1 MKFSRSLI
9 ATAIGMTLSSLAN
22 AQDFLPLQGRAHG
35 ISADGR
41 VVVGEREERAV
52 FWNSASG
59 SYVVIDPRPDWV
71 GYAVATS
78 ANGSVIVGSTRQVL
92 PVNPPSPNFTAFLW
106 SEATGMIFL
115 GPSGSV
121 HSTAAG
127 VSSDGSVVVGSSSDG
142 GGDVAFRWTESGG
155 AVLLGTLPGGS
166 SGYSV
171 ASGVSGDGSIVVGS
185 STVDLQGNGHAFR
198 WTETTGMVDLG
209 LPANATSSA
218 ADAISA
224 DGSTV
229 AGTAIV
235 STRRAYS
242 WTQSGGWIALDM
254 LAGDSNSEARA
265 VSADGSVIVGRSYG
279 TTDFHAVRWDGTE
292 VRTIEQWLSD
302 SGFARPIGFA
312 LTEAT
317 GVNADGTVIVGN
329 SAQGAWLARS
339 GSGLIP
345 DLGAFDAGLAEAGGG
360 LALGVRD
367 QARFGLT
374 DVQTRALDAW
384 QADDEARPCAWVSAG
399 GGAFAD
405 ELRVDQAH
413 VGGCARIGRAGIALG
428 AGRTRARQDWAE
440 GGKGRIDGYFVA
452 ATLSMPIAA
461 SLYGSLSLSHA
472 SFDADLRREYLNGD
486 GIDVSVARPD
496 ASVDSAEARIA
507 WRSEVQAQGFAW
519 SPYLAWDSMRTEIDP
534 YVETGGGFPA
544 QYDGLSDETQ
554 HARLGVAASRAWPRT
569 AVQLSLEGVHRLD
582 EGPGLV
588 VGRVPGLYDFA
599 RPIDSTDRNWMQL
612 RVGTRSR
619 VGDHGTLAFNVQTAT
634 AGDDARWG
642 LGVAY
647 QVAF

>member
-9 ATAIGMTLSSLAN
+9 AAAIGMTLSTQVN
-22 AQDFLPLQGRAHG
+22 AQDFLPLQGRANG

-41 VVVGEREERAV
+41 VVVGERDEQAV

-78 ANGSVIVGSTRQVL
+78 ANGSVVVGSTRQVL
-92 PVNPPSPNFTAFLW
+92 PVNPLSPNLTAFRW

-142 GGDVAFRWTESGG
+142 GGDVAFRWTEPGG
-155 AVLLGTLPGGS
+155 SVLLGALPGGVGNS
-166 SGYSV
+166 N

-185 STVDLQGNGHAFR
+185 STMDLQGNQHAFR
-198 WTETTGMVDLG
+198 WTEAIGMVDLG
-209 LPANATSSA
+209 LPANAVSSA
-218 ADAISA
+218 AHGISA
-224 DGSTV
+224 DGSTI
-229 AGTAIV
+229 AGTVTV
-235 STRRAYS
+235 SARRAHS
-242 WTQSGGWIALDM
+242 WTQSEGWVALDM
-254 LAGDSNSEARA
+254 LAGDSNSEAWA

-279 TTDFHAVRWDGTE
+279 ATDSHAVRWDGTE

-302 SGFARPIGFA
+302 SGFTRPIGFT

-329 SAQGAWLARS
+329 WAQGAWLARS

-345 DLGAFDAGLAEAGGG
+345 DLGAFDAGLAEAGAG

-367 QARFGLT
+367 QARFGLA
-374 DVQTRALDAW
+374 DLQTRALDAW
-384 QADDEARPCAWVSAG
+384 RADDEAQPCAWVSAG

-413 VGGCARIGRAGIALG
+413 VGGCARIGGAGIALG
-428 AGRTRARQDWAE
+428 AGRMQARQNWAE

-452 ATLSMPIAA
+452 ATLSVPIVA

-472 SFDADLRREYLNGD
+472 SFDANLRREYVNGES
-486 GIDVSVARPD
+486 IDVSVARPD
-496 ASVDSAEARIA
+496 ASVESAEARIA
-507 WRSEVQAQGFAW
+507 WRSDVQVQGFAW
-519 SPYLAWDSMRTEIDP
+519 SPYLVWDSMRTEIDP
-534 YVETGGGFPA
+534 YVENGGGFPA
-544 QYDGLSDETQ
+544 QYDGLRDETQ
-554 HARLGVAASRAWPRT
+554 HARLGVDASRAWRRS
-569 AVQLSLEGVHRLD
+569 AVQFSLEAVRRLD

-599 RPIDSTDRNWMQL
+599 RPIETTDRNWMQL
-612 RVGTRSR
+612 RVGTRSP
-619 VGDHGTLAFNVQTAT
+619 VGERGSLAFDVQTAT

-642 LGVAY
+642 LGLAY
-647 QVAF
+647 RMAF